1 MRMKSYTRSDM
12 NMHQSLIAG
21 VIFDLDG
28 TLMSSELD
36 FTLIKAQLGCPTE
49 LDLLSFIA
57 QLPSPYMREEAMN
70 IVHQH
75 ELIDAQHATL
85 LPGVAQAIR
94 QLKEQAIPMAIVTR
108 NYNRAAALKLKNNPL
123 PIQTVLTRSD
133 APAKPDPSAL
143 NAIATLW
150 GIDQQHILY
159 VGDYL
164 YDIQAAH
171 NANMRACLY
180 APTET
185 PTYASQADYIL
196 KHFSE
201 LPELIHQLSETQ
213 HQSLTSQSIV

>member
-1 MRMKSYTRSDM
+1 MTTQVEAI
-12 NMHQSLIAG
+12 HG

-28 TLMSSELD
+28 TLVSSELD
-36 FTLIKAQLGCPTE
+36 FSLIKAQIGCPDNE
-49 LDLLSFIA
+49 DLLDFIA

-75 ELIDAQHATL
+75 ELLDAQHATL
-85 LPGVAQAIR
+85 LPGVNEAIALLNDR
-94 QLKEQAIPMAIVTR
+94 NIPMAIVTR
-108 NYNRAAALKLKNNPL
+108 NFDKAAALKLKNNPL
-123 PIQTVLTRSD
+123 PISTVLTRSD

-150 GIDQQHILY
+150 NISADNLLY

-180 APTET
+180 APNET
-185 PTYASQADYIL
+185 PPYADQADYVL
-196 KHFSE
+196 HDFYDLVALVESYSKKVE
-201 LPELIHQLSETQ
+201 LC
-213 HQSLTSQSIV
+213 

>member
-1 MRMKSYTRSDM
+1 M
-12 NMHQSLIAG
+12 NALNNKISGI
-21 VIFDLDG
+21 IFDLDG
-28 TLMSSELD
+28 TLVSSELN
-36 FTLIKAQLGCPTE
+36 FSLIKAQISCPVDD
-49 LDLLSFIA
+49 DLLTFIDT
-57 QLPSPYMREEAMN
+57 LPSPYMREEALN

-85 LPGVAQAIR
+85 MPGVAKAVA
-94 QLKEQAIPMAIVTR
+94 QLKENNIPMAIVTR
-108 NYNRAAALKLKNNPL
+108 NYDRAAALKLKNNPL

-150 GIDQQHILY
+150 KLEPAYLLY

-180 APTET
+180 APTQVPEF
-185 PTYASQADYIL
+185 AAQADYLIS
-196 KHFSE
+196 HFSE
-201 LPELIHQLSETQ
+201 LPNLVEKLDKS
-213 HQSLTSQSIV
+213 VFV

>member
-1 MRMKSYTRSDM
+1 MTT
-12 NMHQSLIAG
+12 QVEAIFG

-28 TLMSSELD
+28 TLVSSELD
-36 FTLIKAQLGCPTE
+36 FALIKAQIGCPCE
-49 LDLLSFIA
+49 QDLLDYIA

-75 ELIDAQHATL
+75 ELIDAQHASI
-85 LPGVAQAIR
+85 LPGVSEAIHA
-94 QLKEQAIPMAIVTR
+94 LKSKNIPMAIVTR
-108 NYNRAAALKLKNNPL
+108 NFDKAAAIKLQNNPL
-123 PIQTVLTRSD
+123 PISTVLTRSD

-150 GIDQQHILY
+150 NINARNLLY

-180 APTET
+180 APEST
-185 PTYASQADYIL
+185 PAYADQADYVL
-196 KHFSE
+196 HDFVELVTLVESYSE
-201 LPELIHQLSETQ
+201 KIELC
-213 HQSLTSQSIV
+213 

>member
-1 MRMKSYTRSDM
+1 MTTQVEAI
-12 NMHQSLIAG
+12 HG

-28 TLMSSELD
+28 TLVSSELD
-36 FTLIKAQLGCPTE
+36 FSLIKAQIGCPDNE
-49 LDLLSFIA
+49 DLLDFIA

-75 ELIDAQHATL
+75 ELLDAQHATL
-85 LPGVAQAIR
+85 LPGVSEAIALLNER
-94 QLKEQAIPMAIVTR
+94 NIPMAIVTR
-108 NYNRAAALKLKNNPL
+108 NFDKAAALKLKNNPL
-123 PIQTVLTRSD
+123 PISTVLTRSD

-150 GIDQQHILY
+150 NISADNLLY

-180 APTET
+180 ARKNG
-185 PTYASQADYIL
+185 S
-196 KHFSE
+196 KG
-201 LPELIHQLSETQ
+201 
-213 HQSLTSQSIV
+213 

>member
-1 MRMKSYTRSDM
+1 MKIKSYTRSGM
-12 NMHQSLIAG
+12 NTYQSAVAG

-28 TLMSSELD
+28 TLVSSELD
-36 FTLIKAQLGCPTE
+36 FTLIKAQVGCPDE
-49 LDLLSFIA
+49 LDLLSFIDG
-57 QLPSPYMREEAMN
+57 LPSPYMREEAMN

-85 LPGVAQAIR
+85 LPGVAQAIAC
-94 QLKEQAIPMAIVTR
+94 LKEQAIPMAIVTR
-108 NYNRAAALKLKNNPL
+108 NYDRATALKLKNNPL

-133 APAKPDPSAL
+133 APPKPDPSAL

-180 APTET
+180 APSDV
-185 PTYASQADYIL
+185 PAYADQADYIL
-196 KHFSE
+196 HHFSE
-201 LPELIHQLSETQ
+201 LPNLINNLGQTR
-213 HQSLTSQSIV
+213 QSRILNVSI

>member
-1 MRMKSYTRSDM
+1 M
-12 NMHQSLIAG
+12 NLHENMVAG

-36 FTLIKAQLGCPTE
+36 FTLIKAQIGCPEE

-85 LPGVAQAIR
+85 LPGVAQAVAR
-94 QLKEQAIPMAIVTR
+94 LKQQALPMAIVTR
-108 NYNRAAALKLKNNPL
+108 NYDRAAALKLKNNPL
-123 PIQTVLTRSD
+123 PIQTILTRSD

-150 GIDQQHILY
+150 EMEQRHILY

-180 APTET
+180 APSDI
-185 PTYASQADYIL
+185 PAYANQADYIL
-196 KHFSE
+196 KHFAE
-201 LPELIHQLSETQ
+201 LPELINQLSEKKR
-213 HQSLTSQSIV
+213 QSLA

>member
-1 MRMKSYTRSDM
+1 MTTQVEAI
-12 NMHQSLIAG
+12 HG

-28 TLMSSELD
+28 TLVSSELD
-36 FTLIKAQLGCPTE
+36 FSLIKAQIGCPDNE
-49 LDLLSFIA
+49 DLLDFIA

-75 ELIDAQHATL
+75 ELLDAQHATL
-85 LPGVAQAIR
+85 LPGVNEAIALLNER
-94 QLKEQAIPMAIVTR
+94 NIPMAIVTR
-108 NYNRAAALKLKNNPL
+108 NFDKAAALKLKNNPL
-123 PIQTVLTRSD
+123 PISTVLTRSD

-150 GIDQQHILY
+150 NISADNLLY

-180 APTET
+180 APNET
-185 PTYASQADYIL
+185 PPYADQADYVL
-196 KHFSE
+196 HDFYDLVALVESYSKKVE
-201 LPELIHQLSETQ
+201 LC
-213 HQSLTSQSIV
+213 

>member
-1 MRMKSYTRSDM
+1 MTTQVEAI
-12 NMHQSLIAG
+12 HG

-28 TLMSSELD
+28 TLVSSELD
-36 FTLIKAQLGCPTE
+36 FSLIKAQIGCPDNE
-49 LDLLSFIA
+49 DLLDFIA

-75 ELIDAQHATL
+75 ELLDAQHATL
-85 LPGVAQAIR
+85 LPGVNEAIALLNER
-94 QLKEQAIPMAIVTR
+94 NIPMAIVTR
-108 NYNRAAALKLKNNPL
+108 NFDKAAALKLKNNPL
-123 PIQTVLTRSD
+123 PISTVLTRSD

-150 GIDQQHILY
+150 NISADILLY

-180 APTET
+180 APNET
-185 PTYASQADYIL
+185 PPYADQADYVL
-196 KHFSE
+196 HDFYDLVALVESYSKKVE
-201 LPELIHQLSETQ
+201 LC
-213 HQSLTSQSIV
+213 

>member
-1 MRMKSYTRSDM
+1 MTTQVEAI
-12 NMHQSLIAG
+12 HG

-28 TLMSSELD
+28 TLVSSELD
-36 FTLIKAQLGCPTE
+36 FSLIKAQIGCPDNE
-49 LDLLSFIA
+49 DLLDFIA

-75 ELIDAQHATL
+75 ELLDAQHATL
-85 LPGVAQAIR
+85 LPGVNEAIALLNER
-94 QLKEQAIPMAIVTR
+94 NIPMAIVTR
-108 NYNRAAALKLKNNPL
+108 NFDKAAALKLKNNPL
-123 PIQTVLTRSD
+123 PISTVLTRSD

-150 GIDQQHILY
+150 NISADNLLY

-180 APTET
+180 APNET
-185 PTYASQADYIL
+185 PPYADQADYVL
-196 KHFSE
+196 HDFYDLVALVESYSKKVK
-201 LPELIHQLSETQ
+201 LC
-213 HQSLTSQSIV
+213 